1 MTKRKATHCDEDVLG
16 GDDHEDEDSH
26 DDDDDGAD
34 IDCSSS
40 KKAGKKKSRSSK
52 LQPKLKKPKR
62 SYSSSLLS
70 QQKQT
75 KKQEQEEGGD
85 SDTVNTASATVTA
98 TATATSTTTTALYV
112 DEVVQPEWIALPQ
125 ELAMIDFHHYYK
137 ENAEEKTPNATP
149 PRLPPAAWGK
159 YAPYY
164 QLTQQLPI
172 TPIQTPPIFTPNSP
186 ALCYYLNGLD
196 GRARC
201 GTLHFPSAGPPV
213 TTPRFMPVGTK
224 GVSFHSELF
233 HLGLRVLPVGSS
245 FLTRPKRDP
254 GSVVR
259 MGIFLCNSV
268 LLVGATL
275 SIFS

>member
-85 SDTVNTASATVTA
+85 SDTVNTVTA

-172 TPIQTPPIFTPNSP
+172 TPIQTPPIFTPKSP

-275 SIFS
+275 SIFSWWN